1 MKSDNWLQPTLNL
14 LHYANS
20 RRKEEQFLLRDLQ
33 LGMNTIDRAQLVR
46 NGLLNPR
53 YPTILRGLT
62 VKIIG
67 AVEVKSSSNV
77 DLLVT
82 PTITLFKIRCTAITE
97 FIGEDD
103 DLLPNDGTKSKS
115 RYFREEWTVSRS
127 LRDFAVFHK
136 HIKSQVAPSEH
147 SASTGARLVGAATAA
162 LTIVG
167 GSQVCAKKERGP
179 LVPSL
184 SKATQVG
191 TLGLSSKRVIE
202 RRKKLLG
209 EYLHYLTGKTTW
221 CQYLH
226 ITYHIT

>member
-1 MKSDNWLQPTLNL
+1 

-33 LGMNTIDRAQLVR
+33 LGMKNIDRAQLVR

-53 YPTILRGLT
+53 YPTVLRGLT

-67 AVEVKSSSNV
+67 AVEVKLPSNV

-97 FIGEDD
+97 YIGNDEENND
-103 DLLPNDGTKSKS
+103 PNDGMKSKS

-127 LRDFAVFHK
+127 LKDFAVFHK

-147 SASTGARLVGAATAA
+147 SASTGARLVGAAATAA

-167 GSQVCAKKERGP
+167 GSQVGAKKERGP

-209 EYLHYLTGKTTW
+209 EYLLYLTGKTCMVPNLQVAYYVTSS
-221 CQYLH
+221 
-226 ITYHIT
+226 IF